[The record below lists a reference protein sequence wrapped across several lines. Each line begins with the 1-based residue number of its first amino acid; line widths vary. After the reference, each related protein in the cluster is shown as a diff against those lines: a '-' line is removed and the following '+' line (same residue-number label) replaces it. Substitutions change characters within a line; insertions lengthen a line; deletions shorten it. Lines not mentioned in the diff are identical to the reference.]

1 MYQFSIALENM
12 NSCTYGIP
20 NWEVQDGFFGS
31 PLASITP
38 QQREDARELLIRK
51 LSRVVLYATDMP
63 VADYAAYIRFFR
75 NAHMLGILNVKL
87 SAKAIAGAS
96 TEEISKIV
104 AIGDSFSIGV
114 LFELEAAT
122 IESFDFERYAAVRAE
137 NTGLVLNPMELL
149 KAGIAPYNKIL
160 SKTRFAF
167 DIRFLRVCDAVA
179 ESGVPVALGKGNCE
193 LKECTSKLLTRTYSG
208 WFAFA
213 PYGTEDSQ
221 EQIIGDFADMLCRM

>member
-1 MYQFSIALENM
+1 MYQFSIALENS
-12 NSCTYGIP
+12 NSCTYGISD
-20 NWEVQDGFFGS
+20 WEVQEGFFGA
-31 PLASITP
+31 PLASMTP
-38 QQREDARELLIRK
+38 EQRENARELLIRK

-96 TEEISKIV
+96 SREISKIV
-104 AIGDSFSIGV
+104 AIGESFSIGV
-114 LFELEAAT
+114 LFELEAAS
-122 IESFDFERYAAVRAE
+122 IASFDLEQYAAVRTE
-137 NTGLVLNPMELL
+137 YTGLVLNPVELL

-160 SKTRFAF
+160 SKTRFAS

-179 ESGVPVALGKGNCE
+179 ESGVPAALGKGNCE
-193 LKECTSKLLTRTYSG
+193 LKECTSKLLTRTFNG

-213 PYGTEDSQ
+213 PYGAEMPQD
-221 EQIIGDFADMLCRM
+221 QIIGDFTDMLCRM